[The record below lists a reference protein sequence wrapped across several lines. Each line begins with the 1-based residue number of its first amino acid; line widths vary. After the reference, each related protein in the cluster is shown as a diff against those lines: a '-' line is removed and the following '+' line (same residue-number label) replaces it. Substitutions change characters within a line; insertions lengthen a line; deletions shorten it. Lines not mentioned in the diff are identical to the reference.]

1 MLVRLLYALTILV
14 ERVMNKLITL
24 ILKGLA
30 AVVPIGLTVYFLY
43 WLFSTAEELARPLVL
58 LVWPEQDY
66 FVGLGVLTSLLVLAV
81 VGLVVNFYGIRYLM
95 KLSQRLFE
103 KIPLVKSIYGAL
115 QDMMTVFNLSK
126 KTGKQ
131 SVVTLD
137 IQGMQLIG
145 FVTGEKMGQ
154 RLFGDQDLVG
164 VYLPLSYQIGGMTVY
179 VSREKLTPLD
189 ISMEEAMRIAVTGGV
204 QSKN

>member
-1 MLVRLLYALTILV
+1 
-14 ERVMNKLITL
+14 MNKLISM
-24 ILKGLA
+24 ILKGLVT
-30 AVVPIGLTVYFLY
+30 VVPIGLTVYFLY
-43 WLFSTAEELARPLVL
+43 WLFTTAEELARPLVL
-58 LVWPEQDY
+58 LVWPEQEY
-66 FVGLGVLTSLLVLAV
+66 FVGLGVLTSLLVLAL

-95 KLSQRLFE
+95 KLSQSLFE

-115 QDMMTVFNLSK
+115 TDMMTVFNLSN

-131 SVVTLD
+131 SVVTLE

-154 RLFGDQDLVG
+154 RLFGERDLVG

-204 QSKN
+204 QSKS

>member
-1 MLVRLLYALTILV
+1 
-14 ERVMNKLITL
+14 MNKLITM
-24 ILKGLA
+24 ILKGLV

-43 WLFSTAEELARPLVL
+43 WLFTTAEELARPLVL

-66 FVGLGVLTSLLVLAV
+66 FVGLGVLTSLLLLAI

-95 KLSQRLFE
+95 KLSQSLFE

-115 QDMMTVFNLSK
+115 TDMMTVFNLSN
-126 KTGKQ
+126 KTAKQ
-131 SVVTLD
+131 SVVTLEV
-137 IQGMQLIG
+137 QGMQLIG
-145 FVTGEKMGQ
+145 FVTGEKMGK

-189 ISMEEAMRIAVTGGV
+189 ITMEEAMRIAVTGGV

>member
-1 MLVRLLYALTILV
+1 
-14 ERVMNKLITL
+14 MNKLFSL
-24 ILKGLA
+24 VLKGLV
-30 AVVPIGLTVYFLY
+30 AVLPIGLTIYFIY
-43 WLFSTAEELARPLVL
+43 WLFVTAEELARPLVL
-58 LVWPEQDY
+58 MVWPTNYY
-66 FVGLGVLTSLLVLAV
+66 FPGLGVLTSLLMLAV

-115 QDMMTVFNLSK
+115 QDMMTVFSLSK
-126 KTGKQ
+126 KTEQQ
-131 SVVTLD
+131 SVVSLE

-154 RLFGDQDLVG
+154 RLFGDQNLVG

-179 VSREKLTPLD
+179 VSRDKLTPLD
-189 ISMEEAMRIAVTGGV
+189 VTMEEGMRIAVTGGV
-204 QSKN
+204 QSKK

>member
-1 MLVRLLYALTILV
+1 
-14 ERVMNKLITL
+14 MNKLFSL
-24 ILKGLA
+24 VLKGLV
-30 AVVPIGLTVYFLY
+30 AVLPIGLTIYFIY
-43 WLFSTAEELARPLVL
+43 WLFVTAEELARPLVL
-58 LVWPEQDY
+58 MVWPTNYY
-66 FVGLGVLTSLLVLAV
+66 FPGLGVLTSLLMLAV

-115 QDMMTVFNLSK
+115 QDMMTVFSLSK
-126 KTGKQ
+126 KTEQQ
-131 SVVTLD
+131 SVVSLE

-154 RLFGDQDLVG
+154 RLFGDQNLVG

-189 ISMEEAMRIAVTGGV
+189 VTMEEGMRIAVTGGV
-204 QSKN
+204 QSKK

>member
-1 MLVRLLYALTILV
+1 MLVRLLYALNILL
-14 ERVMNKLITL
+14 ERAMNKLISM
-24 ILKGLA
+24 ILKGLVT
-30 AVVPIGLTVYFLY
+30 VVPIGLTVYFLY
-43 WLFSTAEELARPLVL
+43 WLFTTAEELARPLVL
-58 LVWPEQDY
+58 LVWPEQEY
-66 FVGLGVLTSLLVLAV
+66 FVGLGVLTSLLVLAL

-95 KLSQRLFE
+95 KLSQSLFE

-115 QDMMTVFNLSK
+115 TDMMTVFNLSN

-131 SVVTLD
+131 SVVTLE

-154 RLFGDQDLVG
+154 RLFGERDLVG

-204 QSKN
+204 QSKS

>member
-1 MLVRLLYALTILV
+1 
-14 ERVMNKLITL
+14 MNKLITL

-179 VSREKLTPLD
+179 VSREKLTPLN

>member
-1 MLVRLLYALTILV
+1 
-14 ERVMNKLITL
+14 MNKLISL
-24 ILKGLA
+24 ILKGL
-30 AVVPIGLTVYFLY
+30 VTVLPIGLTVYFLY
-43 WLFSTAEELARPLVL
+43 WLFTTAEELARPLVL
-58 LVWPEQDY
+58 LVWPKQEY
-66 FVGLGVLTSLLVLAV
+66 FVGLGVLTCLLLLAV
-81 VGLVVNFYGIRYLM
+81 VGLVVNFYGIRNLM
-95 KLSQRLFE
+95 KLSHSLFE

-115 QDMMTVFNLSK
+115 QDMMTVFSLSN

-131 SVVTLD
+131 SVVTLE

-154 RLFGDQDLVG
+154 RLFAEQDLVG

-179 VSREKLTPLD
+179 VSRDKLTPLD

-204 QSKN
+204 QSKNKS

>member
-1 MLVRLLYALTILV
+1 MNRLIS
-14 ERVMNKLITL
+14 M
-24 ILKGLA
+24 ILKGLV
-30 AVVPIGLTVYFLY
+30 AVLPIGLTVYFLY
-43 WLFSTAEELARPLVL
+43 WLFTSAEALARPLVL
-58 LVWPEQDY
+58 LVWPEQEY
-66 FVGLGVLTSLLVLAV
+66 FVGLGVLTSLLLLAA

-95 KLSQRLFE
+95 KLSHSLFE

-115 QDMMTVFNLSK
+115 QDMMTVFSLSN

-131 SVVTLD
+131 SVVTLEV
-137 IQGMQLIG
+137 QGMQLIG

-204 QSKN
+204 QSKNKS

>member
-1 MLVRLLYALTILV
+1 
-14 ERVMNKLITL
+14 MNKLITL

>member
-14 ERVMNKLITL
+14 ERDMNKLITL